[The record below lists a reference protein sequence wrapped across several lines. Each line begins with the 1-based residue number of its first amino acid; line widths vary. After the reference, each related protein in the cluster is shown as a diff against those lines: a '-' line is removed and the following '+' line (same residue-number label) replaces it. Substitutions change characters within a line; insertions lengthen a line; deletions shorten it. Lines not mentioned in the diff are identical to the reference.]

1 MCLKRQTL
9 AKETRALGSN
19 SRWYVASFAIAVT
32 TKHKSLACDDFLKG
46 APSELLVGSWLKPK
60 RLSKTQKHLH
70 KNQFA
75 EAQFWSLQSY
85 CNTDLDKRF
94 SYKSNSK
101 LSKSSRATS
110 LCDIP
115 PPPCSPIAQHNCN
128 ANSVYWIKKKNT
140 KVIYK
145 KSSEKPF

>member
-46 APSELLVGSWLKPK
+46 SPSELIGSRLKPK
-60 RLSKTQKHLH
+60 RLSKTQKHMH

-75 EAQFWSLQSY
+75 
-85 CNTDLDKRF
+85 
-94 SYKSNSK
+94 
-101 LSKSSRATS
+101 
-110 LCDIP
+110 
-115 PPPCSPIAQHNCN
+115 
-128 ANSVYWIKKKNT
+128 
-140 KVIYK
+140 
-145 KSSEKPF
+145 